1 MFYHKNIEITVGKGI
16 VRIHK
21 QSQTNWPYP
30 SPNTTFVILKH
41 PYTFIQ
47 TQRTS
52 YCDASLGAHALA
64 SSVSDQITIHH
75 VNTDTNN
82 NDDSQ
87 SFGTLRKNNL
97 ISSCVGDTIATTAIL
112 S

>member
-64 SSVSDQITIHH
+64 SSVSGKYKKYISYIHPDIIKWH
-75 VNTDTNN
+75 
-82 NDDSQ
+82 
-87 SFGTLRKNNL
+87 
-97 ISSCVGDTIATTAIL
+97 
-112 S
+112 